1 MQRSAGVLVFRRS
14 DAGPE
19 VLLGHMGGPFWAR
32 KQERAWTIPKGLIE
46 EGEPP
51 EAAARREFLEE
62 AGLALDALLTPLAP
76 VRASGKQLLIW
87 LAEADLDLAGFVS
100 NTFELEWPPRS
111 GRTITV
117 PELDRI
123 AYLGVDEARRLIV
136 AGQSPVLEEALALLS
151 QPPSF

>member
-32 KQERAWTIPKGLIE
+32 KHERAWTIPKGLIE
-46 EGEPP
+46 EGESP

-62 AGLALDALLTPLAP
+62 TGLALDALFTPLAP
-76 VRASGKQLLIW
+76 VRASGKQVLIW

-136 AGQSPVLEEALALLS
+136 AGQLPVLEGALALAA
-151 QPPSF
+151 PPSS